1 MKFLDKIGG
10 VFRRLHK
17 FGVFL
22 GALTAGFKAADEYW
36 EQHQPTVKGIE
47 SKTEEN

>member
-10 VFRRLHK
+10 VFSRLHK

-36 EQHQPTVKGIE
+36 QQHQPTVKAVE
-47 SKTEEN
+47 SLKSEN

>member
-10 VFRRLHK
+10 VFSRLHK

-36 EQHQPTVKGIE
+36 QQHQPTAKVVDV
-47 SKTEEN
+47 KTEEN